1 MNNHCWYELNLS
13 VSDAVRSDFDLS
25 TTGFRTFRNPRVV
38 FTDQWIVQLMKL
50 GLSIRRTTVFY
61 KSVDS
66 HSPYAHIDGDQ
77 FPDHHRPEYSSFAI
91 NWVLSGEH
99 SEMIWYDMPDNPDT
113 DIVQTPGDT
122 PYRWW
127 HHENLTAIDCHRI
140 ADRPVILRI
149 DTPHRIRIEQE
160 PRIAVSIRT
169 NSHNNDWLTVIND
182 LRSKNILVER

>member
-1 MNNHCWYELNLS
+1 MNNHCWYELDLDVTDAIRHDFELS
-13 VSDAVRSDFDLS
+13 PV
-25 TTGFRTFRNPRVV
+25 GFRTFRNPRVV
-38 FTDQWIVQLMKL
+38 FTDQWIGQLAKL

-61 KSVDS
+61 KSVDV

-77 FPDHHRPEYSSFAI
+77 FPDQHRPEYSSFAI
-91 NWVLSGEH
+91 NWVLSGER
-99 SEMIWYDMPDNPDT
+99 SEMIWYDMPDNPDA

-127 HHENLTAIDCHRI
+127 HHENLTAIDSHRI
-140 ADRPVILRI
+140 TDRPVILRI
-149 DTPHRIRIEQE
+149 DTPHRIKIEQE

-169 NSHNNDWLTVIND
+169 NSHNNDWQAVIND